1 MNLNDVLNCL
11 GTPIN
16 DPKTASV
23 LRSIGVKDVESIQV
37 PEGEYSEYFVSKA
50 DGFSLIFTDEA
61 MFLGKAHQLIGVG
74 PLYFAGIFLYAGD
87 SDGYSRSRGELPF
100 GIRFDLKREDLVNL
114 LGQPTWHQKNNSGG
128 VRADRWDD
136 KACYRIH
143 ITYAT
148 DTKPEVISLHI
159 PNQ

>member
-1 MNLNDVLNCL
+1 MNLNEVLNCL

-16 DPKTASV
+16 NLNTASV
-23 LRSIGVKDVESIQV
+23 LQSIGLKDVESIQLA
-37 PEGEYSEYFVSKA
+37 EGKYSEYFEDKA

-61 MFLGKAHQLIGVG
+61 MFLGKSHQVIGVG

-87 SDGYSRSRGELPF
+87 KDGYSRYRGELPL
-100 GIRFDLKREDLVNL
+100 GIRFDFKRDDLVNL

-128 VRADRWDD
+128 IRADRWDD
-136 KACYRIH
+136 KAHYRVH
-143 ITYAT
+143 IAYAP
-148 DTKPEVISLHI
+148 DTKPDVVSLHI